1 MQSIKPC
8 LWFDDQAEDAA
19 RFYCSFF
26 PKSKLG
32 RISTYGEHGMKKA
45 GTVLAV
51 EFKLLGIE
59 MQAINGGDMYKPTP
73 AISFSIA
80 CKNQKEIDHYWE
92 RLTSNGGKE
101 IMCGWVTD
109 RYGFSWQV
117 VPVQLAKLMS
127 AKDKAS
133 VARVTEAMMKM
144 VKLDLKTLEA
154 AAKPPKVPKPPKK
167 TPPKRVAKKPTGR
180 LTGRLSSRVTSTKPR

>member
-1 MQSIKPC
+1 MKPC

-32 RISTYGEHGMKKA
+32 KISYYGEHGMKPA

-51 EFKLLGIE
+51 ELKILGME

-73 AISFSIA
+73 AVSFSIS

-101 IMCGWVTD
+101 VMCGWVTD

-127 AKDKAS
+127 SKDKAS

-144 VKLDLKTLEA
+144 VKLDIKTLEA
-154 AAKPPKVPKPPKK
+154 AAKKPKVPKPPKL
-167 TPPKRVAKKPTGR
+167 PKKPLMKKALPKR
-180 LTGRLSSRVTSTKPR
+180 LTGNLSSKVIFTKPR